1 MDEWE
6 VFPKESV
13 AVALKAIE
21 QGVAR
26 RTFSAEELF
35 RMAEEKIR
43 RAREETHL
51 LMEKGIIK
59 AVPPELDKDD

>member
-1 MDEWE
+1 MEEWE
-6 VFPKESV
+6 VFPREAV

-26 RTFSAEELF
+26 VKRTKDELM

-43 RAREETHL
+43 NAREQVQL
-51 LMEKGIIK
+51 LMKEGYI
-59 AVPPELDKDD
+59 PPPPNED